1 MNNLTFVA
9 LVILWLILFAYLMLQ
24 ILEVENRVKQC
35 ETIYRDYAREKELRL
50 IAESKL
56 QALAESL
63 NPMPG
68 VTRMRGE
75 HLAKIPTTEIV
86 WMDEDDDE
94 AKGIQWQ

>member
-56 QALAESL
+56 QVLTESL
-63 NPMPG
+63 QPVR
-68 VTRMRGE
+68 VTRMLGE
-75 HLAKIPTTEIV
+75 HWAKIPTTEIV

-94 AKGIQWQ
+94 AKGIQ